1 MEPNGF
7 PQPSIDMLGHAPISF
22 PDFVFR
28 GPGRIRPA
36 WSLGVRVPLAVALLS
51 GMALASA
58 GCTRRSGAPPVEDS
72 ETSGRISIAASTDA
86 QQLLSA
92 EVAAFKT
99 TYPQAALELRP
110 PESSGQVL
118 GALLGGRA
126 DLAAAGRELEDEERN
141 MARQAGIEL
150 EGHRVAQDAIC
161 LVVPEA
167 SALHNLTVGEAR
179 KIWLGEARSWSA
191 FGGPDAA
198 IVPVLPPLAS
208 DLARA
213 FAQRVMDGAEMKA
226 PSEVEASDSAVVAR
240 VAKTP
245 GAIGVVP
252 LALAESPGV
261 RALAISPLEG
271 LGYEEPD
278 METVHSGRYPLT
290 LFFNIFI
297 RTHGPRLAG
306 GFVTYVASEPGQQ
319 LVLNSGR
326 VPTAVPLRFV
336 HRSPMLG
343 SH

>member
-1 MEPNGF
+1 MF
-7 PQPSIDMLGHAPISF
+7 GHASISF
-22 PDFVFR
+22 PHFVFR
-28 GPGRIRPA
+28 GPGRARPVCA
-36 WSLGVRVPLAVALLS
+36 PGVGVLLTAALLI
-51 GMALASA
+51 GFALGSA
-58 GCTRRSGAPPVEDS
+58 GCMRRSGGSLVEDT
-72 ETSGRISIAASTDA
+72 ETSGRISVAASPDA
-86 QQLLSA
+86 RGLVLLEASA
-92 EVAAFKT
+92 FRS
-99 TYPQAALELRP
+99 TYPQAVLELRP

-167 SALHNLTVGEAR
+167 SPVHNLTVGEAR
-179 KIWLGEARSWSA
+179 KIWLGEARRWSA

-226 PSEVEASDSAVVAR
+226 PSEVEASDSAVAAHVAR
-240 VAKTP
+240 TP

-252 LALAESPGV
+252 LALAGAPGV
-261 RALAISPLEG
+261 RALAIAPLEG
-271 LGYEEPD
+271 LGYSEPD
-278 METVHSGRYPLT
+278 MEAVHSGRYPLT
-290 LFFNIFI
+290 LFFNLYI

-306 GFVTYVASEPGQQ
+306 GFVTYVASQPGQQ
-319 LVLNSGR
+319 LVLESGR

>member
-1 MEPNGF
+1 
-7 PQPSIDMLGHAPISF
+7 MLGHASISF
-22 PDFVFR
+22 AHFVFR
-28 GPGRIRPA
+28 GPGRARPVWA
-36 WSLGVRVPLAVALLS
+36 LGVGVPLAAALFA
-51 GMALASA
+51 GFALASA
-58 GCTRRSGAPPVEDS
+58 GCTRRSGAPPVEDT
-72 ETSGRISIAASTDA
+72 ETSGRISIAASPDA
-86 QQLLSA
+86 QQLLMQ
-92 EVAAFKT
+92 EVAAFRT

-161 LVVPEA
+161 LVVPET
-167 SALHNLTVGEAR
+167 SPLHNLTVGEAR
-179 KIWLGEARSWSA
+179 RIWLGEARSWTV

-213 FAQRVMDGAEMKA
+213 FAQRVMDGATMKA
-226 PSEVEASDSAVVAR
+226 PSEVEASDSAVAAR
-240 VAKTP
+240 VARTP
-245 GAIGVVP
+245 GAIGVVS
-252 LALAESPGV
+252 LAVAGSPGV

-271 LGYEEPD
+271 LGYVEPD
-278 METVHSGRYPLT
+278 MESVHGGRYPLT
-290 LFFNIFI
+290 LFFNLFL
-297 RTHGPRLAG
+297 RTRGPRLAG
-306 GFVTYVASEPGQQ
+306 GFVTYVASQPGQQ
-319 LVLNSGR
+319 LVLASGR

>member
-1 MEPNGF
+1 
-7 PQPSIDMLGHAPISF
+7 MLGHASISF
-22 PDFVFR
+22 PHFVFR

-36 WSLGVRVPLAVALLS
+36 SAPGAGVPLAASLLIGFALL
-51 GMALASA
+51 GA
-58 GCTRRSGAPPVEDS
+58 GCTRRSGVPPVEDT
-72 ETSGRISIAASTDA
+72 ETSGRISIAASPDA
-86 QQLLSA
+86 QALVQQ
-92 EVAAFKT
+92 EVAAFRT

-141 MARQAGIEL
+141 MAKQAGIEL

-167 SALHNLTVGEAR
+167 SPVRNLTVGEAR
-179 KIWLGEARSWSA
+179 RIWLGEARRWSA

-213 FAQRVMDGAEMKA
+213 FAQRVMDGADMKA
-226 PSEVEASDSAVVAR
+226 PSEVEASDSAVAAHVAR
-240 VAKTP
+240 TP

-252 LALAESPGV
+252 LVLATAPGV
-261 RALAISPLEG
+261 RALAIAPLEG
-271 LGYEEPD
+271 LGYVEPD
-278 METVHSGRYPLT
+278 MEAVHTGQYPLT
-290 LFFNIFI
+290 LFFNLYI

-306 GFVTYVASEPGQQ
+306 GFVTYVASQPGQQ
-319 LVLNSGR
+319 LVLESGR

>member
-1 MEPNGF
+1 MF
-7 PQPSIDMLGHAPISF
+7 GHASISF
-22 PDFVFR
+22 SHFVFR
-28 GPGRIRPA
+28 GPGRSRSVWTP
-36 WSLGVRVPLAVALLS
+36 GVGVPSAAALLLCS
-51 GMALASA
+51 ALLGA
-58 GCTRRSGAPPVEDS
+58 GCTRGSGVPPVEDT
-72 ETSGRISIAASTDA
+72 ETSGRISIAASPDA
-86 QQLLSA
+86 QLLLA
-92 EVAAFKT
+92 QEVAAFRA

-110 PESSGQVL
+110 PESSAQVV

-167 SALHNLTVGEAR
+167 SPVHNLTVGEVR
-179 KIWLGEARSWSA
+179 KIWLGEARRWSA

-213 FAQRVMDGAEMKA
+213 FAQRVMDGAEVKA
-226 PSEVEASDSAVVAR
+226 PSEVEVSDSAVAAHVAR
-240 VAKTP
+240 TP

-252 LALAESPGV
+252 LALAGAPGV
-261 RALAISPLEG
+261 RALAIAPLEG
-271 LGYEEPD
+271 LGYSEPD
-278 METVHSGRYPLT
+278 MEAVHSGRYPLT
-290 LFFNIFI
+290 LFFNLYI

-306 GFVTYVASEPGQQ
+306 GFVTYVASQPGQQ
-319 LVLNSGR
+319 LVLESGR

>member
-1 MEPNGF
+1 
-7 PQPSIDMLGHAPISF
+7 
-22 PDFVFR
+22 
-28 GPGRIRPA
+28 
-36 WSLGVRVPLAVALLS
+36 VPLAAALIL
-51 GMALASA
+51 GIVLGGA
-58 GCTRRSGAPPVEDS
+58 GCASRSGAPVEDS

-86 QQLLSA
+86 QQLLKQ
-92 EVAAFKT
+92 EVAAFRT

-126 DLAAAGRELEDEERN
+126 DLAAAGRELEDEERS
-141 MARQAGIEL
+141 MATKAGIEL

-161 LVVPEA
+161 LVVSEA
-167 SALHNLTVGEAR
+167 STLHNLTIGEVR
-179 KIWLGEARSWSA
+179 KIWLGEARRWSA

-226 PSEVEASDSAVVAR
+226 PSEIEASDSAVAAR
-240 VAKTP
+240 VARTP
-245 GAIGVVP
+245 GAIGVVS
-252 LALAESPGV
+252 LAFATAPGV
-261 RALAISPLEG
+261 HALAISPLEG
-271 LGYEEPD
+271 LGYVGPD
-278 METVHSGRYPLT
+278 METVHDGTYPLT
-290 LFFNIFI
+290 LYFNLFI

-319 LVLNSGR
+319 LVLSSGR

>member
-1 MEPNGF
+1 
-7 PQPSIDMLGHAPISF
+7 
-22 PDFVFR
+22 
-28 GPGRIRPA
+28 
-36 WSLGVRVPLAVALLS
+36 
-51 GMALASA
+51 
-58 GCTRRSGAPPVEDS
+58 
-72 ETSGRISIAASTDA
+72 
-86 QQLLSA
+86 
-92 EVAAFKT
+92 
-99 TYPQAALELRP
+99 
-110 PESSGQVL
+110 VL

-126 DLAAAGRELEDEERN
+126 DLAAAGRELESEERN

-167 SALHNLTVGEAR
+167 SPLHNLTVGEVR
-179 KIWLGEARSWSA
+179 KIWRGEARRWSA

-213 FAQRVMDGAEMKA
+213 FAQRVMEDSTMKA
-226 PSEVEASDSAVVAR
+226 PSEVEASDCAVAAR
-240 VAKTP
+240 VAGTP
-245 GAIGVVP
+245 GAIGVVA
-252 LALAESPGV
+252 LALAGAPGV

-271 LGYEEPD
+271 LGYVEPD
-278 METVHSGRYPLT
+278 METVHGGTYPLT
-290 LFFNIFI
+290 LYFNLFI

-319 LVLNSGR
+319 LVLSSGR